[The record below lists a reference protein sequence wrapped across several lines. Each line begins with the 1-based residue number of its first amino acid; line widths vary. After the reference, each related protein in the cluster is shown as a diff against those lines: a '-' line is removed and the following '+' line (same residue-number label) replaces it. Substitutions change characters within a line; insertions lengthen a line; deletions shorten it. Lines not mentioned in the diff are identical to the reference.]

1 MAEVYWLRLPE
12 HTDMF
17 SEGYIGITSKTTKER
32 FRTHLKEANR
42 KDRKKYRI
50 HNALAK
56 YKDIVI
62 VETLVICD
70 DDYAIDLE
78 AKLRPDPKIGW
89 NTVAGGQNVK
99 LLRDIKETLN
109 HSEDSKKKMSDI
121 HKDLWIDNPDRLAKR
136 LNGRKSLPRPTDD
149 DGNPTSFWNEKY
161 NRLRYEPRWSDAD
174 KFYDYFSSNVASVPS
189 IVKKFNLL
197 VEDRYWVTK
206 MVRYFLGGWNP
217 SQDALWLSEFKQQ
230 QEA

>member
-149 DGNPTSFWNEKY
+149 DGNPTRFWNEKY

-189 IVKKFNLL
+189 IVKQFNLL

>member
-56 YKDIVI
+56 YKDVVI

-78 AKLRPDPKIGW
+78 AKLRPTPKIGC
-89 NTVAGGQNVK
+89 NTVVGGQNVK

-109 HSEDSKKKMSDI
+109 HSEDSKKKMSEV
-121 HKDLWIDNPDRLAKR
+121 HKDLWMDNSDRLAKR
-136 LNGRKSLPRPTDD
+136 LSGRKSLPRPTDSN
-149 DGNPTSFWNEKY
+149 GNPTSFWNEKY
-161 NRLRYEPRWSDAD
+161 NRLRYEPKWADAD

-189 IVKKFNLL
+189 LVKEFNLL
-197 VEDRYWVTK
+197 TEDRYWVTK

-217 SQDALWLSEFKQQ
+217 SQDTLWLSEFKQQ
-230 QEA
+230 EA

>member
-189 IVKKFNLL
+189 IVKQFNLL